1 MRQELLDKR
10 SSEIRRMFG
19 RIAHRYDLL
28 NRVLS
33 LGQDLR
39 WRRLVARRV
48 AAVAPERVLDVCSGT
63 GDIAL
68 GLEPGP
74 TIIGADFSLPML
86 SLAQAKASERG
97 RELQLSVADALA
109 LPMADACV
117 DAVTVAFGVRN
128 FENLERGLAELIR
141 VLRPGGTLLVL
152 EFSHPRGF
160 FGPFL
165 GWWVRN
171 VPPRIGR
178 VISGD
183 PEAYQYLPAS
193 VGAFADAE
201 SMCRI
206 LSGLGLEAVRSKP
219 LTGGV
224 CTLYEGVRHETE
236 REMT

>member
-1 MRQELLDKR
+1 MEKR

-33 LGQDLR
+33 LGQDVR

-48 AAVAPERVLDVCSGT
+48 AAVEPERVLDACCGT

-74 TIIGADFSLPML
+74 TIIAADFSLPML
-86 SLAQAKASERG
+86 SLAHAKASEDRCP
-97 RELQLSVADALA
+97 LLLSVADALA
-109 LPMADACV
+109 LPMADASV
-117 DAVTVAFGVRN
+117 DVVTVAFGVRN
-128 FENLERGLAELIR
+128 FEDLERGLSELIR
-141 VLRPGGTLLVL
+141 VLRPGGILLVL
-152 EFSHPRGF
+152 EFSQPSGF

-206 LSGLGLEAVRSKP
+206 LGGLGLERVQATP

-224 CTLYEGVRHETE
+224 CTLYHGVRP
-236 REMT
+236 